1 MDLSPQRVSYSK
13 VLPRERIRK
22 SPRWDNDEGV
32 AATVGT
38 IMALLVFLSFFGIF
52 TNQFVPVWMSDNESE
67 HMSEAMEQIVQL
79 KSSID
84 GLIADYP
91 NSLVAPTP
99 IFVPVKLSS
108 AGIPVFAAPTAG
120 VLKFVPNIAA
130 SVPSFNVSYTYLAN
144 TSTPTYLTLDPTND
158 GGSGGYLEL
167 YCPNRYYVEQRLVY
181 EGGAV
186 LVNQSEGEF
195 VIAGIQMSVTSY
207 VSGTSTSKVM
217 RLTQVSLVGIN
228 KTVGGTGSKAV
239 YADLMYA
246 DVTPYLNPSGSDVTI
261 EIVSKHTSAWA
272 SYFGKIL
279 NASLAGLEYGT
290 DFTITCSESGTEGY
304 SVLTVTIN
312 GIEVLNHARAVV
324 QLSIGELGV

>member
-1 MDLSPQRVSYSK
+1 MDLSPQRVSYSD
-13 VLPRERIRK
+13 VLPREKIKK

-108 AGIPVFAAPTAG
+108 DGIPVFAAPTAG
-120 VLKFVPNIAA
+120 VLRFVPGIA
-130 SVPSFNVSYTYLAN
+130 SSLPSFNVTYTYRAN
-144 TSTPTYLTLDPTND
+144 TTTPTYLTLDSSND

-167 YCPNRYYVEQRLVY
+167 YCPNRYYVEQSLIY

-186 LVNQSEGEF
+186 LVNQTEGEF
-195 VIAGIQMSVTSY
+195 VIAGVQMSVTSY
-207 VSGTSTSKVM
+207 VSATGTSKVV
-217 RLTQVSLVGIN
+217 RLTQVSLVGLN
-228 KTVGGTGSKAV
+228 KTIGGTGSKAV

-246 DVTPYLNPSGSDVTI
+246 DVMPYMNPGGSDVTI
-261 EIVSKHTSAWA
+261 EIVSKHATAWVN
-272 SYFGKIL
+272 YFGKVL

-290 DFTITCSESGTEGY
+290 DFNITRSDASTPGY
-304 SVLTVTIN
+304 SIVKVTIG
-312 GIEVLNHARAVV
+312 GIEVLNHARALV
-324 QLSIGELGV
+324 QLSVGELGV